1 MGDGIFL
8 SVFSKYW
15 GEKTAYFMLFVII
28 ICDFA
33 IPIYK
38 LRAQLRSDSDGM
50 GLLPT
55 YTLIMLDRPVV

>member
-1 MGDGIFL
+1 MEFSSL
-8 SVFSKYW
+8 FFSKYW
-15 GEKTAYFMLFVII
+15 GEKTAFFMLFVII
-28 ICDFA
+28 ICEFA

-55 YTLIMLDRPVV
+55 NILIIPDRPMV